1 MICSEQCDGDE
12 LVLRQ
17 LVPNLG
23 GCDLSLQGLLIIMAD
38 LYILHT
44 NTVLIVSKLTELIG
58 NQRHSANHHHMHS
71 ARIQ

>member
-23 GCDLSLQGLLIIMAD
+23 WCDLSLQGLLMAD

-44 NTVLIVSKLTELIG
+44 NTVLIVSRLTELIG
-58 NQRHSANHHHMHS
+58 NPRHSANHRHMHS